1 MHYSDR
7 GRTGKKVDS
16 CTMYRLKTEQIG
28 WFNQDRAHPP
38 GQVTL
43 VTYAINKGTRLLIV
57 GTYGGTYGEGVRSV
71 MVETTGHMSA
81 GKDKPFVGYV
91 RRLAIVSPHVAT
103 SVGCAEASTRP
114 LCVNSIPYK
123 NLFAGIAE
131 NASKRGELCTMLLQ
145 HAKGLLLQKTKFSP
159 PAECT

>member
-43 VTYAINKGTRLLIV
+43 AMYAINRGTCRLIV
-57 GTYGGTYGEGVRSV
+57 GTYGEGVRSV
-71 MVETTGHMSA
+71 VVETTGHMSA

-114 LCVNSIPYK
+114 LFVNNIPYK
-123 NLFAGIAE
+123 NLFADIAE
-131 NASKRGELCTMLLQ
+131 NASKRGEHCTMLLQ